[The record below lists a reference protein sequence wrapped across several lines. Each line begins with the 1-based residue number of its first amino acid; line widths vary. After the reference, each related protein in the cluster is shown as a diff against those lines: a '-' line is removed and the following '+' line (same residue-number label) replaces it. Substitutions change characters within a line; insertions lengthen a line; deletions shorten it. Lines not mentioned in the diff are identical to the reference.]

1 MSGILRKSPWRLLRE
16 FRAFTAGKTPWGVP
30 CDVALPC
37 ATQNELLGDDA
48 KTLVKNGEF
57 PQPRKTSDRR
67 VAWLLREIEEWA
79 ESRPIAD
86 LPPPN
91 IVAKKTRQAGGKIP
105 SQ

>member
-1 MSGILRKSPWRLLRE
+1 MSICIKPIYVDLKT
-16 FRAFTAGKTPWGVP
+16 TAEITSVSES
-30 CDVALPC
+30 
-37 ATQNELLGDDA
+37 TI
-48 KTLVKNGEF
+48 KTLVKSGEF